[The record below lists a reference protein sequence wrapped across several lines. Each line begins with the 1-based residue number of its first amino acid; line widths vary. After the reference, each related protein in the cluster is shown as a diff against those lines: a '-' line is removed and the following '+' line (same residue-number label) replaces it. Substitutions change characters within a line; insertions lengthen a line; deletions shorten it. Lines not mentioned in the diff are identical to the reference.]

1 MAVDDAIRATRGRA
15 LLHAVA
21 REVAV
26 VFADAAAA
34 IEVVAVL
41 IAAVAVTAE
50 EALVAPRALTVLT
63 GLAVVVVATERGS
76 GGQHG
81 EER

>member
-1 MAVDDAIRATRGRA
+1 MTIDDAILATRGGA

-21 REVAV
+21 SEVAV
-26 VFADAAAA
+26 VFADATTS
-34 IEVVAVL
+34 IEVVTVL

-50 EALVAPRALTVLT
+50 EALVASRALAVLT

>member
-1 MAVDDAIRATRGRA
+1 M
-15 LLHAVA
+15 A

-26 VFADAAAA
+26 VFADATAA
-34 IEVVAVL
+34 IEVVAIL

-50 EALVAPRALTVLT
+50 EALVASRALAVLT
-63 GLAVVVVATERGS
+63 GLTVVVVATERGS